1 MLNTQKFD
9 IIVLSETWLNDN
21 SPLRD
26 YVKIDGY
33 EIKLRNSKEVAMLV
47 YISDQSSNANLEM
60 IL

>member
-9 IIVLSETWLNDN
+9 IIILSETWLNDN
-21 SPLRD
+21 PPLRD